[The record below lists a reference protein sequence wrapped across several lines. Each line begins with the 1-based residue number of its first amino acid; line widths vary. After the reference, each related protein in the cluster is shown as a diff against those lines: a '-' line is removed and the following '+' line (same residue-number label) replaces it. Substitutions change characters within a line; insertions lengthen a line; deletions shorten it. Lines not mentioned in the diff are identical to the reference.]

1 MSFVYFLDVFDASGL
16 PPTLPAKAAADQ
28 LRGQR
33 LAAPNGKLVQLLAR
47 IHERRALLEGAT
59 VNVVGGVGEEPVRWE
74 DGASEAAPMVDGSGA
89 TCALWMLIIPV
100 EEGDELERAMPTLM
114 AWTQELGLSVYDAQ
128 TEGLGLS
135 AASPATPLATSAKAL
150 SVSQP
155 VGDGQSDGCDI
166 MVYTQFAFYGCTLS
180 SVGEVMQ
187 RVPGISVREAMKKF
201 MVGLKLRGTYGAP
214 QSRLAQR
221 LLQSFPWE
229 TQGDAVWCGRHPLTD
244 PVYQSDGIR
253 VFKVSRMYLEP
264 VLQRLLPLARELFL
278 SVAVPDLDLFVDRGD
293 RPSDFKAQPKDKLA
307 ELDPAWMNHR
317 LDEKKLETQLRD
329 ALAKLLAPHGFL
341 PLEEKGAYRFAFVR
355 PLIQGGGRQ
364 VVSYSIFDG
373 LAAEVQSERLLAVL
387 LSVGWPGKLRNACVV
402 QLKLGEE
409 RGKDHPDW
417 DGLYSGANGKNALVS
432 MEHIAHALEDF
443 ERLIMPSLGVLHTA
457 GDLWRWYQRPY
468 APPPAFPGFSNES
481 AVFAWLADEESRFTI
496 SREAMYSARYLPDE
510 RYIPLLEAWEIS
522 MQPSSGLPVV
532 AISLKCANAF
542 RHLPQTPSDGPL

>member
-59 VNVVGGVGEEPVRWE
+59 VNVVGGADGEPVHWVE
-74 DGASEAAPMVDGSGA
+74 GAFGATPMADGSGA
-89 TCALWMLIIPV
+89 ICSLWTLIIPL
-100 EEGDELERAMPTLM
+100 EEGDELEKVMPTLS
-114 AWTQELGLSVYDAQ
+114 AWAQELGLSVYDAQ
-128 TEGLGLS
+128 AEGLDPS
-135 AASPATPLATSAKAL
+135 AAPPATPVATGATASP
-150 SVSQP
+150 VSKP
-155 VGDGQSDGCDI
+155 AEDGQLDGCEI
-166 MVYTQFAFYGCTLS
+166 MVYSRFAFLGCTMS

-187 RVPGISVREAMKKF
+187 RVPGMSVRQAMEKF
-201 MVGLKLRGTYGAP
+201 TVGLTLEGTYGAP
-214 QSRLAQR
+214 LRRLVQR

-229 TQGDAVWCGRHPLTD
+229 TQCEEVWCGRHPLTD
-244 PVYQSDGIR
+244 PAYQSDGVR
-253 VFKVSRMYLEP
+253 VLKVSRAHLEP

-293 RPSDFKAQPKDKLA
+293 RPSDFKAQPMDKLA

-317 LDEKKLETQLRD
+317 LDEKKLEAQLRD

-355 PLIQGGGRQ
+355 PLSQGGGRQ
-364 VVSYSIFDG
+364 VVSYHTARG
-373 LAAEVQSERLLAVL
+373 LEAEVQSERLLAVL
-387 LSVGWPGKLRNACVV
+387 LPVGWPGELGHACVV
-402 QLKLGEE
+402 QLKLGQE

-417 DGLYSGANGKNALVS
+417 DGLHSGANGKNALVS

-510 RYIPLLEAWEIS
+510 RYIPLLEAWEVS
-522 MQPSSGLPVV
+522 MQPSSGLPFV

-542 RHLPQTPSDGPL
+542 RHLPQTPPDGPL